1 MPNNQPSN
9 APLGEAPAIS
19 HTPNGSSTGNVQVP
33 PSEQDF
39 RDENARLR
47 SDLQALT
54 SRLDAM
60 TIMMNQLMEL
70 AVTRAPMLQQQVPG
84 NNIGS
89 TPQAT
94 AYSPLPLLQ
103 TTGIQSRNYYSTQ
116 VQLQPAAPTPHQA
129 APAAC
134 QPLAEGGIPAQPQ
147 AGGSATLPSV
157 RSRRSANTRC
167 SNNRP
172 PRGDADD
179 LDEDEGESTHLPAG
193 NRRGRGRFRS
203 YAPPYLSRHPDPEA
217 EDDPN
222 DDYAVNRGRL
232 ETSPKSLSIEHF
244 SSEDRSQDFNTLIQA
259 SITDYEADYLD
270 QEPVQEREDANW
282 DHQPVAEQGD
292 SDWDQE
298 PVLEQ
303 GDGNWDQEPT
313 QDQDDG
319 DWDQEPIQNQ
329 EDGNWDQEPALEQE
343 DGNWDE
349 EPIQN
354 QDDYEESLWV

>member
-1 MPNNQPSN
+1 M
-9 APLGEAPAIS
+9 
-19 HTPNGSSTGNVQVP
+19 P

-193 NRRGRGRFRS
+193 NRRGQGRFRS
-203 YAPPYLSRHPDPEA
+203 YAPPYLSRHPVPEA

-222 DDYAVNRGRL
+222 DDYAVNRERL

-244 SSEDRSQDFNTLIQA
+244 SSEDKSQDFNTWIQA
-259 SITDYEADYLD
+259 PITDYEANYLD

-329 EDGNWDQEPALEQE
+329 EDGNWD
-343 DGNWDE
+343 E

-354 QDDYEESLWV
+354 QEDDNQESHWEQ

>member
-1 MPNNQPSN
+1 MQ
-9 APLGEAPAIS
+9 AI
-19 HTPNGSSTGNVQVP
+19 
-33 PSEQDF
+33 EQAI
-39 RDENARLR
+39 N
-47 SDLQALT
+47 

-60 TIMMNQLMEL
+60 TIMMNQLMEQ
-70 AVTRAPMLQQQVPG
+70 AVTNAPMLQQQAPG

-89 TPQAT
+89 TPQAIV
-94 AYSPLPLLQ
+94 YSPLPLLQ
-103 TTGIQSRNYYSTQ
+103 TTGIQSPNHYSTQ
-116 VQLQPAAPTPHQA
+116 VQLQPAAPMPHQA
-129 APAAC
+129 TPAAR
-134 QPLAEGGIPAQPQ
+134 QPLAEGGIPTQPQ
-147 AGGSATLPSV
+147 AGGSATLPSGGPPNAAAVQSNHSV
-157 RSRRSANTRC
+157 RSRQSAYTRRSY
-167 SNNRP
+167 NRP

-179 LDEDEGESTHLPAG
+179 ANDYEGESTHRPTG
-193 NRRGRGRFRS
+193 IQRGQGRFRS
-203 YAPPYLSRHPDPEA
+203 YAPPCQSRHPDSEA

-244 SSEDRSQDFNTLIQA
+244 SSEDKSQDFNTWIQA
-259 SITDYEADYLD
+259 PITDYEANYLD

-329 EDGNWDQEPALEQE
+329 EDGI
-343 DGNWDE
+343 WDE

-354 QDDYEESLWV
+354 QEDDNEESLWV